1 MGFLKS
7 LFGDARTL
15 SIEKIATNI
24 ANHVPNVVENWFNMS
39 IKSFQKQIH
48 NESEIINHVISKDLE
63 FFIKVYYCFCTAVY
77 INKGK
82 LINQRT
88 SNSFS
93 MNFLTR
99 VFNNEFDRAASEM
112 SIFHSNINN
121 QSKIQIMFCTKISEH
136 IFGSSDE
143 KYINMLHF
151 KHTYLL
157 MAVHCSL
164 FMNFNDIKYK
174 ERIIGTLPIQHPDY
188 HDLKKYI
195 NSEITYW
202 ERIIT

>member
-15 SIEKIATNI
+15 SIEKVATNI

-93 MNFLTR
+93 MNFLKMR
-99 VFNNEFDRAASEM
+99 
-112 SIFHSNINN
+112 
-121 QSKIQIMFCTKISEH
+121 
-136 IFGSSDE
+136 
-143 KYINMLHF
+143 
-151 KHTYLL
+151 
-157 MAVHCSL
+157 
-164 FMNFNDIKYK
+164 
-174 ERIIGTLPIQHPDY
+174 
-188 HDLKKYI
+188 KK
-195 NSEITYW
+195 
-202 ERIIT
+202 